1 MNNSSQEFYESV
13 ARKVKVNSIT
23 MSKEDI
29 SVDEILSGI
38 QSSLE
43 ALREATSSLS
53 NDCKEDKI
61 PSLVTDL
68 LEKSSISKLEGVSLL
83 SLKNHSLLS
92 YITYV
97 VLIVLS
103 HLERLKE
110 TNDGAEVE
118 KLKQQLV
125 QDSAIQRVCIEKGIK
140 PLERRLGYQLDK
152 MVRAYVR
159 MESDSKSKLEKMSQQ
174 ENGSQHA
181 NEDENFEDSEE
192 SEDEL
197 SYKPDALAFVNAARG
212 NKRVSSQ
219 ENTTKEKY
227 RPPKISAVAPPT
239 TFKEQKRSDSTR
251 KLQSMEE
258 YLRDNSDMPEAQ
270 ASIGSTI
277 VGHGRFGVKSDH
289 DRKKEREIQNYEE
302 SNFTRLPSTA
312 TKKDAKKK
320 RHDMKNTFA
329 GEDWSLF
336 NNNRKLNETSRKRK
350 PTSVWDKVKRK
361 RA

>member
-1 MNNSSQEFYESV
+1 MSSMSVERKVRANSS
-13 ARKVKVNSIT
+13 T

-43 ALREATSSLS
+43 ASREATSSLS
-53 NDCKEDKI
+53 NDYKDDKI
-61 PSLVTDL
+61 PSLVSDL

-110 TNDGAEVE
+110 TNDDAEIE
-118 KLKQQLV
+118 KLKQNLV

-159 MESDSKSKLEKMSQQ
+159 MESDSSSKLEKMTQR

-181 NEDENFEDSEE
+181 NDENSEDSEE

-197 SYKPDALAFVNAARG
+197 SYKPDASAFAKTTRG
-212 NKRVSSQ
+212 DKRVSS
-219 ENTTKEKY
+219 EDKPTKEKY
-227 RPPKISAVAPPT
+227 RPPKISAMAPPA

-270 ASIGSTI
+270 ASVGSTI

-336 NNNRKLNETSRKRK
+336 NNKRKLDETSRKRK

>member
-1 MNNSSQEFYESV
+1 
-13 ARKVKVNSIT
+13 
-23 MSKEDI
+23 MSEEAI
-29 SVDEILSGI
+29 SVDEILIGI
-38 QSSLE
+38 QKSLE
-43 ALREATSSLS
+43 ALREATSLLL
-53 NDCKEDKI
+53 NDSKNDEI
-61 PSLVTDL
+61 PGLVSDL

-83 SLKNHSLLS
+83 SLKNHSLVS

-103 HLERLKE
+103 HLERLRE
-110 TNDGAEVE
+110 ANDGVEIE
-118 KLKQQLV
+118 KLKQHLV
-125 QDSAIQRVCIEKGIK
+125 QNSAIQRVCIEKGIK

-159 MESDSKSKLEKMSQQ
+159 MESDSHSKMEKMTQQ

-181 NEDENFEDSEE
+181 KDDENSEDSEE
-192 SEDEL
+192 SDDEL
-197 SYKPDALAFVNAARG
+197 SYKPDALAFKKDTRDDKKVF
-212 NKRVSSQ
+212 SQ
-219 ENTTKEKY
+219 DKPTKEKY
-227 RPPKISAVAPPT
+227 RPPKISAMAPPS

-258 YLRDNSDMPEAQ
+258 YLRENSDMPEAQ

-289 DRKKEREIQNYEE
+289 DRRKEREIQNYEE

-336 NNNRKLNETSRKRK
+336 DSNRRLDETSRKRK